1 MRQLA
6 AQAVQVMHKDGMHQS
21 LVHKVTKLGEL
32 RAVERRPGIVVH
44 KEVTLWHRV
53 AFLMGEPLAGIDLRG
68 QGIPFI
74 GLIRSRHT
82 SVDGGLLLAIGLY
95 HLLSPLRG
103 RHCGCLPGLWLEQ
116 VTGHYVPPERFCRAA
131 GILPL
136 LCRFQGLLQAP
147 DDFCGAFAIHCDTD
161 QGIITAYTAQY
172 RVFP

>member
-68 QGIPFI
+68 QGIP
-74 GLIRSRHT
+74 
-82 SVDGGLLLAIGLY
+82 
-95 HLLSPLRG
+95 LS
-103 RHCGCLPGLWLEQ
+103 
-116 VTGHYVPPERFCRAA
+116 A
-131 GILPL
+131 
-136 LCRFQGLLQAP
+136 
-147 DDFCGAFAIHCDTD
+147 
-161 QGIITAYTAQY
+161 
-172 RVFP
+172 